1 MSQRQRILPALNYL
15 RDIKM
20 GIFDKLFGKKSEPVL
35 EASKT
40 TKEKKPRKPKVKKE
54 VPTSSD
60 KEKATAEGLPYVNIL
75 KMEIDPYDINSGAF
89 ELDFNDKFVLNL
101 IRAGYKIRDDD
112 TDTIIVDRWFQTVCR
127 NVALELYE
135 QQQADPENRAQASDM
150 RVVRARDLGDGRTEV
165 S

>member
-1 MSQRQRILPALNYL
+1 
-15 RDIKM
+15 M
-20 GIFDKLFGKKSEPVL
+20 GLFDKLFGKKPEPVV
-35 EASKT
+35 EAPKPV
-40 TKEKKPRKPKVKKE
+40 KEKKPRKPKVKKE
-54 VPTSSD
+54 PATVSD
-60 KEKATAEGLPYVNIL
+60 KQKAEELGLPYVNIL
-75 KMEIDPYDINSGAF
+75 KMELDPYDINSGAF

-135 QQQADPENRAQASDM
+135 QQQADPENRAQATDM
-150 RVVRARDLGDGRTEV
+150 RVVRAKDIGDGRTEV